1 MRVVRAPST
10 LLLLLLTSVSSLV
23 AFPSAMAMRRHHA
36 ARQSSLR
43 RWRAQLDHD
52 GAEDLYGWRP
62 HDDEVLADV
71 ARKVVSTDRV
81 TLDPDLPNVGTRVI
95 SEFVTDDSAE
105 EACYMMPDETSGRTY
120 FMCTTPPDDN
130 ENLQCEQQGEGMDWI
145 CYADYGI

>member
-62 HDDEVLADV
+62 DDDEVLADV
-71 ARKVVSTDRV
+71 ARKVVTTDRV

-105 EACYMMPDETSGRTY
+105 EACYMMPDDTSGRTY

-130 ENLQCEQQGEGMDWI
+130 ENLQCEQQGEGMDWV